1 MTDQQMAAVTRGTLL
16 LPMSAGSIVMAYN
29 LQGVDTGLKLTREA
43 YGGMLSLV
51 SRVIEIR
58 P

>member
-29 LQGVDTGLKLTREA
+29 LQGVDTELKLTREA